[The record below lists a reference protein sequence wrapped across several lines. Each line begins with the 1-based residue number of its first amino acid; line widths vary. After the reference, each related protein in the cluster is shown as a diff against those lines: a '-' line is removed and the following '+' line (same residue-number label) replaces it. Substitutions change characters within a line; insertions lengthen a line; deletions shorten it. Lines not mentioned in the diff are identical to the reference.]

1 MNLAGQAETPKRA
14 SLCLSRSEEGYAM
27 AALLVGMISVAV
39 MLTVVMPVWKQTA
52 QREKE
57 AELVFR
63 GEQYARAIG
72 LFQKKYA
79 NAFPPN
85 LDLLVQEKFLRK
97 KYKDPITN
105 SDFLPL
111 LQGQSTSATPGS
123 GSQTAARPGQA
134 PSPVQSNPPTGPR
147 PTTGA
152 MPTTSGIGTPG
163 AGPTGGINGVA
174 SKSKE
179 KSIRLYKGRSHY
191 NEWAFVFTPQTQA
204 PGGTG
209 VPGGAGVPGQ
219 LGGPGGAQPPTGGF
233 GGPGGIGGRGGPGG
247 RGGGPGGPNGPGGPG
262 GRGPGG
268 VTPLFPPNP
277 GNPPRPPGR

>member
-1 MNLAGQAETPKRA
+1 MNLAGQERKN
-14 SLCLSRSEEGYAM
+14 EHGYAM
-27 AALLVGMISVAV
+27 AVLLVGMSIMAI

-85 LDLLVQEKFLRK
+85 LDMLVEQRFLRK
-97 KYKDPITN
+97 KYKDPMTN
-105 SDFLPL
+105 DDFVPL
-111 LQGQSTSATPGS
+111 LQGQGTTPGTTPGS
-123 GSQTAARPGQA
+123 GSQTAAQPGRT
-134 PSPVQSNPPTGPR
+134 PSPFQSNPTTGPR

-152 MPTTSGIGTPG
+152 TPATSGIGTPG
-163 AGPTGGINGVA
+163 GGPTGGINGVA
-174 SKSKE
+174 SKSKD
-179 KSIRLYKGRSHY
+179 KSVRLYKGRNHY
-191 NEWAFVFTPQTQA
+191 NEWAFVFTPQRQA
-204 PGGTG
+204 PGGASAG
-209 VPGGAGVPGQ
+209 APGAPGDQ
-219 LGGPGGAQPPTGGF
+219 RGGPGGAQPPTGGF
-233 GGPGGIGGRGGPGG
+233 GGPGGVGGRGG
-247 RGGGPGGPNGPGGPG
+247 RGGPGGPNGPGGPG

-268 VTPLFPPNP
+268 VNPLFPPNP